1 MRDQE
6 NNANQFFMRGQQGF
20 KAGNYQTCIKDLIY
34 AQEIFSSI
42 GMKEQSAHAL
52 FLTAQAYQNICQY
65 TQARQ
70 FYVLAFN
77 RYKELNNLH
86 KIGECTLVL
95 GIIYRE
101 EGDFKK
107 SKQSLAEA
115 IEVFTTLN
123 DFEKLAD
130 SWRILALTYQIDL
143 NQYSEHPMH
152 SISAYRKAILLY
164 KKIKQLEKKAE
175 TEHDLGHILISQS
188 KYHDALEVF
197 QDALNYYKKQNDKEQ
212 IIPISILIGRIY
224 FELGKKPKAK
234 DYMHKAINE
243 MKKYDYSPEK
253 INLLKQSII
262 AMFSS

>member
-6 NNANQFFMRGQQGF
+6 NSAKQFFLRGQKCFEDGD
-20 KAGNYQTCIKDLIY
+20 YQTCIKDLIY

-42 GMKEQSAHAL
+42 GMKEQSAQAL
-52 FLTAQAYQNICQY
+52 LLTAQAYQNIDHF

-70 FYVLAFN
+70 FFSLALS
-77 RYKELNNLH
+77 RYRELNYLH
-86 KIGECTLVL
+86 KIGECAMVL

-107 SKQSLAEA
+107 SKQNLAEA

-123 DFEKLAD
+123 EIEKLAD
-130 SWRILALTYQIDL
+130 SWRGLALTYQIDL
-143 NQYSEHPMH
+143 TQYSEHPLH
-152 SISAYRKAILLY
+152 SINAYRKAILLY
-164 KKIKQLEKKAE
+164 KKIKKFDKKAE

-197 QDALNYYKKQNDKEQ
+197 QEALSYYKKQNDKEQ

-234 DYMHKAINE
+234 DFMHKAIEE

-253 INLLKQSII
+253 INMLKQSII

>member
-6 NNANQFFMRGQQGF
+6 NNAKQFFLRGQKDF
-20 KAGNYQTCIKDLIY
+20 EAGNFQNCIKDLIY

-42 GMKEQSAHAL
+42 GLKEQSAHAL
-52 FLTAQAYQNICQY
+52 LLTAQAYHNISHF

-70 FYVLAFN
+70 FFSLALS
-77 RYKELNNLH
+77 RYRELNNLQ
-86 KIGECTLVL
+86 KIGECSMVL

-107 SKQSLAEA
+107 SKQCLAEA
-115 IEVFTTLN
+115 IEIFTTFN
-123 DFEKLAD
+123 DIENLAD
-130 SWRILALTYQIDL
+130 SWRGLALTYQIDL
-143 NQYSEHPMH
+143 TQYSEHPVH
-152 SISAYRKAILLY
+152 SINAYRKAILLF
-164 KKIKQLEKKAE
+164 KKIKKLDKKAE

-188 KYHDALEVF
+188 KYHDALSVF
-197 QDALNYYKKQNDKEQ
+197 QEALNYYKKQNDKEQ

-234 DYMHKAINE
+234 DFMNKASEE

-253 INLLKQSII
+253 INMLKQSII

>member
-6 NNANQFFMRGQQGF
+6 NSAKQIFLRGQKDF
-20 KAGNYQTCIKDLIY
+20 EDGNYQNCIKDLIY

-42 GMKEQSAHAL
+42 GMKEQSAQAL
-52 FLTAQAYQNICQY
+52 FLTAQAYQNISHF

-70 FYVLAFN
+70 FYSLAFH
-77 RYKELNNLH
+77 RFRELNNLPM
-86 KIGECTLVL
+86 IGKCALVL

-123 DFEKLAD
+123 NFEMLAD
-130 SWRILALTYQIDL
+130 TWRGLALTYQIDL
-143 NQYSEHPMH
+143 TQYSEHPVH
-152 SISAYRKAILLY
+152 SINAYKKAILLF
-164 KKIKQLEKKAE
+164 KKIKNLDKKAE

-188 KYHDALEVF
+188 KYQEALDVF
-197 QDALNYYKKQNDKEQ
+197 QEALNYYKKQDDKEQ
-212 IIPISILIGRIY
+212 IIPISILVGRIY

-234 DYMHKAINE
+234 DYMHKAIEE

-253 INLLKQSII
+253 INMLKQSII
-262 AMFSS
+262 AMFS

>member
-1 MRDQE
+1 MRDQ
-6 NNANQFFMRGQQGF
+6 ANSAKQFFLRGQKDFENGD
-20 KAGNYQTCIKDLIY
+20 YQNCIKDLIY

-42 GMKEQSAHAL
+42 GMKEQSAQAL
-52 FLTAQAYQNICQY
+52 FLTAQAYQNISQF
-65 TQARQ
+65 TQSRQ
-70 FYVLAFN
+70 FYSLALS
-77 RYKELNNLH
+77 RYRELNNLQM
-86 KIGECTLVL
+86 IGECLLVL

-107 SKQSLAEA
+107 SKQSLAES

-130 SWRILALTYQIDL
+130 SWRGLALTYQIDL
-143 NQYSEHPMH
+143 TQYSEHPLH
-152 SISAYRKAILLY
+152 SINAYRKAILLF
-164 KKIKQLEKKAE
+164 KKIKKFDKKAE

-188 KYHDALEVF
+188 KYHDALDVF
-197 QDALNYYKKQNDKEQ
+197 QEALNYYKKQNDKEQ

-234 DYMHKAINE
+234 DFMHKAIEE

-253 INLLKQSII
+253 INMLKQSII